1 MFTSGL
7 RLRPELSTL
16 GSPLLAFFI
25 PTQVKLDVYKLASKF
40 NVNIQVDVLIF
51 GFRFGQFFLEPLFT
65 ESATERELNAVHS
78 EHSKNVASDAWR
90 INQLERHLAD
100 PNHDFHKFGTG
111 NLSTLD
117 DVPKSQGINIR

>member
-1 MFTSGL
+1 MML
-7 RLRPELSTL
+7 
-16 GSPLLAFFI
+16 I
-25 PTQVKLDVYKLASKF
+25 LASKF
-40 NVNIQVDVLIF
+40 NVNILVDVLIF

-117 DVPKSQGINIR
+117 EVPKSQGINIRYSIVCRLANHKFTI